1 MMVFSKYSS
10 YILDFFWKINRPSFS
25 IKTGSDIDSRMS
37 LGEELPEE
45 STKSIWLL
53 DADPVGGKDILI
65 EDHVWHEEGPWS
77 GVKSTFIV
85 GICISTFI
93 ESMILLSS
101 LFWDVA
107 QISLCWLITKDS
119 LKPWDGQS
127 WQETIS
133 IV

>member
-107 QISLCWLITKDS
+107 QISLCWLIIKDS
-119 LKPWDGQS
+119 LKPWDGKS
-127 WQETIS
+127 
-133 IV
+133 